1 MVSLNNPDTSYLKE
15 GTYTMLEITLVKSII
30 GTTTKQRAVV
40 RGLGLRH
47 LNHMV
52 VLQDNPVTQGMIKKI
67 RHMLKVK

>member
-1 MVSLNNPDTSYLKE
+1 
-15 GTYTMLEITLVKSII
+15 MLEITLVKSII
-30 GTTTKQRAVV
+30 GTTPKQRAVV